1 MKMDKKTRFANGFIL
16 FGMAI
21 NLVVI
26 VLILVYY
33 VF

>member
-16 FGMAI
+16 FGMTI
-21 NLVVI
+21 NVAVI
-26 VLILVYY
+26 VLILVFY